1 MKLKHKVV
9 IGSIV
14 LLIFSYLLWT
24 QRPVNIIWA
33 GSKIK
38 YDPAFAPE
46 FNVCND
52 RNFGAYDIVVNHLA
66 LTEWGRIHW
75 YLDHKDELKK
85 KYGIPSCDSW
95 IITFWDI
102 GGGFTDIKK
111 SGDSDLYCFPPTKES
126 EKHCIEKNIL
136 MDVDFDAGFYERF
149 SFSDSDY
156 YWITM
161 PDGKLLRIKTP

>member
-1 MKLKHKVV
+1 MKPKRKVV

-38 YDPAFAPE
+38 YDSAFAPE

-102 GGGFTDIKK
+102 GGGFTDIKT
-111 SGDSDLYCFPPTKES
+111 SGIGISFVSPRQKNQ
-126 EKHCIEKNIL
+126 KNIVL
-136 MDVDFDAGFYERF
+136 KKIYSWM
-149 SFSDSDY
+149 
-156 YWITM
+156 
-161 PDGKLLRIKTP
+161 